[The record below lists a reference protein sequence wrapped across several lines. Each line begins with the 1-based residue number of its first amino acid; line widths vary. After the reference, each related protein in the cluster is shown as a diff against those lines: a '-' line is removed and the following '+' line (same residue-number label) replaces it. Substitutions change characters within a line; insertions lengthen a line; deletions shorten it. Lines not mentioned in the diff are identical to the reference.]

1 VWSATFPDF
10 VFEHRFLDE
19 TIARFYEAED
29 RLTKLF
35 QVLAGVAIFIGCLG
49 LYGLVSFMAERK
61 VKEVGR
67 AQGAWEPARQHRIPV
82 LEGVLAIDRHC
93 FRDCRPLSYY
103 LMNKWL
109 QDYENRISLGAGVFL
124 LAAGVTVS
132 IAFLTVGYR
141 SVRAASANPVKA
153 LRSE

>member
-1 VWSATFPDF
+1 M
-10 VFEHRFLDE
+10 
-19 TIARFYEAED
+19 IAIAFA
-29 RLTKLF
+29 
-35 QVLAGVAIFIGCLG
+35 VA
-49 LYGLVSFMAERK
+49 A
-61 VKEVGR
+61 
-67 AQGAWEPARQHRIPV
+67 
-82 LEGVLAIDRHC
+82 
-93 FRDCRPLSYY
+93 PLSYY

-124 LAAGVTVS
+124 LAAGVTVL